1 MKIIKRRW
9 WERWLY
15 VLPAVALL
23 GGYGYWSLKRPL
35 PPLNPDR
42 PLVRLQTQTPVSKLA
57 WPAAGQS
64 AVGIVGSPILE
75 THGAQVPVPTA
86 STAKILTALVV
97 LHAKPLALSGQGPA
111 ITIGANDEALYNS
124 YAARGGSVVRVTA
137 GEQVSEYQ
145 MLEAMLLPS
154 ANNIADSL
162 AAWAFGSL
170 ADYTT
175 AANGYLSQLG
185 LTQTHAGIDASG
197 FDPSTTSTA
206 HDLVRLGELA
216 MQDPVLAQIVGQ
228 TTAGGIP
235 VVNSVKNVNSL
246 LGTDNIVGVKTGNTD
261 QAGGVFISA
270 ARVTV
275 NGKPVT
281 IVTALVGSPT
291 LFQALK
297 DSLPLIQS
305 AQVNFKPATVIAK
318 DSIAGRYRQPWG
330 GSVTAV
336 VAKNLAVNTWN
347 GTAVSSTIQLQP
359 VPAAAQA
366 GQTAGTITTPKSALY
381 GQQSIPIKLQT
392 SPTRPSAWWR
402 LAHPIR

>member
-1 MKIIKRRW
+1 MKTFKGRGGR
-9 WERWLY
+9 RWLY
-15 VLPAVALL
+15 VLAAIMLL
-23 GGYGYWSLKRPL
+23 GSYGYWALSRPL
-35 PPLNPDR
+35 PQLNPTR
-42 PLVRLQTQTPVSKLA
+42 SLLGLQAQTAAPRLS
-57 WPAAGQS
+57 WPAVGQS
-64 AVGIVGSPILE
+64 AVGITGSPILE
-75 THGAQVPVPTA
+75 THGSQAPVPTA

-97 LHAKPLALSGQGPA
+97 LHAKPLALSEQGPV
-111 ITIGANDEALYNS
+111 ITIGAGDEALYNS
-124 YAARGGSVVRVTA
+124 YAARGGSVARVTA
-137 GEQVSEYQ
+137 GEQISEYQ

-175 AANGYLSQLG
+175 AANSYLSQLG
-185 LTQTHAGIDASG
+185 LAQTHAGTDASG

-228 TTAGGIP
+228 TTASGIP
-235 VVNSVKNVNSL
+235 VVNSIKNVNSL
-246 LGTDNIVGVKTGNTD
+246 LGTNNIVGVKTGNTD

-275 NGKPVT
+275 NGKPVI
-281 IVTALVGSPT
+281 IVTSLVGAPT
-291 LFQALK
+291 LFEALK

-305 AQVNFKPATVIAK
+305 AQANFKPAIVITNGA
-318 DSIAGRYRQPWG
+318 IVGRYRQPWG

-336 VAKNLAVNTWN
+336 AAKNLSVNTWN
-347 GTAVSSTIQLQP
+347 GTVVSSTIQLQP
-359 VPAAAQA
+359 VPATAQA
-366 GQTAGTITTPKSALY
+366 GQTAGTVTTLKSSLY
-381 GQQSIPIKLQT
+381 DQQSIPVKLQT
-392 SPTRPSAWWR
+392 SPTKPSVWWR